1 MIDILSLPRRN
12 KVSGNP
18 ALLKTL
24 SSYKTGLP
32 INSLPG
38 WELIPLNCKLPMLKC
53 PGNQV
58 IFSKNKIGQSFK
70 SGMQEFVSSVT
81 EHIPEYN
88 PLHDSNLKTFYSNER
103 NLKRLRE
110 NGEIT
115 QDNDV
120 ICNLKDFNQHRQE
133 LHKSQLYYILQ
144 AYKRR
149 EQEQYDRMLIA
160 NAEAIT
166 KRDHQNLAAR
176 HQCTDQVLTR
186 KQQLEAE
193 RHERKVHL
201 LNITYEKFKRLE
213 NLATMQNLL
222 LEHRKMLTNMRV
234 AAHISMCED
243 LQRKQLIK
251 QKKLFQFKKDRF
263 NKNMRL
269 LRKQRLNKSTEH
281 QMQSWQ
287 KRLDERIAHQ
297 GRINYLL
304 QDVEKE
310 RAKFIERHKALYKDK
325 WQKIQDEIKE
335 RSRQSVAARRP
346 KTRKR
351 RKAKRP
357 PPSQVSKHTFCEEYE
372 ATFEGLLDNDL
383 CYALNAAIAMEGQT
397 PLTFAPDDPIY
408 KAARYIL
415 DHIITGFHEDL
426 SEDECAL
433 LVLSSR
439 IQEFICDAKKYVH
452 SKAAQII
459 GFARDHCAIEVPT
472 SLSRPAAPQRNHSRA
487 SHVSFSGVASTIGVG
502 SYEIHPFVDVRSC
515 SERRPTPAGS
525 LASLAVSQIGER
537 VIQDR
542 SRMPHLKRHQI
553 VYIEHYLVKF
563 KRDLLVGLDKLVF
576 AAIQCHFDNQMME
589 VREELL
595 ALDRNYLFDQ
605 IARGILS
612 YAVNALNYQS
622 VLKLSVSVLSCEVIW
637 ELQQTMLKP
646 GIDPR
651 GMNHPMSC
659 GTERERENL
668 ALCIP

>member
-18 ALLKTL
+18 ALLKMI
-24 SSYKTGLP
+24 SYKTGLP

-58 IFSKNKIGQSFK
+58 IFSKNKIGQDFK
-70 SGMQEFVSSVT
+70 SGKQEFECSVT

-115 QDNDV
+115 QGNDV

-133 LHKSQLYYILQ
+133 LHKSQLYYVLQ

-149 EQEQYDRMLIA
+149 ESEQYDRMLIA
-160 NAEAIT
+160 NAESIT
-166 KRDHQNLAAR
+166 KKDHQNLAAR
-176 HQCTDQVLTR
+176 HQCTEEVLAR
-186 KQQLEAE
+186 KQQQEEE

-213 NLATMQNLL
+213 NLATMQNML

-234 AAHISMCED
+234 TAHISMCQD
-243 LQRKQLIK
+243 LKRKLLIK

-263 NKNMRL
+263 NKNMRV
-269 LRKQRLNKSTEH
+269 LRKQRLMKTTEH
-281 QMQSWQ
+281 QIQSWK
-287 KRLDERIAHQ
+287 KRLDERIANQ
-297 GRINYLL
+297 RRINYLL
-304 QDVEKE
+304 QEVEKE
-310 RAKFIERHKALYKDK
+310 RVAFIDRHKALYREK
-325 WQKIQDEIKE
+325 WQRIQDEIN
-335 RSRQSVAARRP
+335 SRAQQAVVARQP
-346 KTRKR
+346 KKKR
-351 RKAKRP
+351 RKKKKSASLQARK
-357 PPSQVSKHTFCEEYE
+357 PSFCDEYQ
-372 ATFEGLLDNDL
+372 ATFEGLLDSEL

-397 PLTFAPDDPIY
+397 ALSFAPDDPIY
-408 KAARYIL
+408 KAAQYIL
-415 DHIITGFHEDL
+415 DHIIAGFNEDL

-433 LVLSSR
+433 QVLMSR
-439 IQEFICDAKKYVH
+439 IKDFVCDAKKYVH
-452 SKAAQII
+452 YKACQII
-459 GFARDHCAIEVPT
+459 GFARDHKAMEVPP
-472 SLSRPAAPQRNHSRA
+472 SMAKPQKNHSRV

-502 SYEIHPFVDVRSC
+502 SYEIHPFVDVRRC
-515 SERRPTPAGS
+515 SERRATPAGS
-525 LASLAVSQIGER
+525 LASLVVSQIGEQ
-537 VIQDR
+537 VIQDKVR
-542 SRMPHLKRHQI
+542 LPHLNRNQI
-553 VYIEHYLVKF
+553 VFIEHYLVKF

-576 AAIQCHFDNQMME
+576 AAIQCHFENRMME

-595 ALDRNYLFDQ
+595 LLDRNYLFDQ
-605 IARGILS
+605 IAQGILS
-612 YAVNALNYQS
+612 YAVNPLNYQS
-622 VLKLSVSVLSCEVIW
+622 VLKLAVSVLSCEIIW

-651 GMNHPMSC
+651 GQNHPVSC

>member
-18 ALLKTL
+18 ALLKMI
-24 SSYKTGLP
+24 SYKTGLP

-70 SGMQEFVSSVT
+70 SGKQEFESSVT

-149 EQEQYDRMLIA
+149 EAEQYDRMLIA
-160 NAEAIT
+160 NAESIT

-176 HQCTDQVLTR
+176 HQCTEEIIAR
-186 KQQLEAE
+186 KQQLEQE
-193 RHERKVHL
+193 RHERKVHI

-213 NLATMQNLL
+213 NLATMQNML

-234 AAHISMCED
+234 AAHISMCQD
-243 LQRKQLIK
+243 LQRKHLIK

-269 LRKQRLNKSTEH
+269 LRKQRLMKNTEH
-281 QMQSWQ
+281 QIQSWK
-287 KRLDERIAHQ
+287 KRLDERIENQ
-297 GRINYLL
+297 RRINYLL
-304 QDVEKE
+304 QEVEQE
-310 RAKFIERHKALYKDK
+310 REAFIERHKALYREK
-325 WQKIQDEIKE
+325 WARIQDEIKE
-335 RSRQSVAARRP
+335 RARQKRIARKP
-346 KTRKR
+346 KRKR
-351 RKAKRP
+351 RKKKKQEKPLEVRK
-357 PPSQVSKHTFCEEYE
+357 PSFCEEYQS
-372 ATFEGLLDNDL
+372 TFDGLLDSEL

-408 KAARYIL
+408 KAAQYIL
-415 DHIITGFHEDL
+415 NHIIAGFNEDL
-426 SEDECAL
+426 SDDECAL
-433 LVLSSR
+433 MVLVSR
-439 IQEFICDAKKYVH
+439 IQEFVCDAKKYVH
-452 SKAAQII
+452 YKASQII
-459 GFARDHCAIEVPT
+459 GFARDHKAMEVPA
-472 SLSRPAAPQRNHSRA
+472 SVAKSAVPAKNHSRA
-487 SHVSFSGVASTIGVG
+487 SHVSFCGVASTIGVG
-502 SYEIHPFVDVRSC
+502 SYEIHPFVDVRPC
-515 SERRPTPAGS
+515 TERRPTPAGS
-525 LASLAVSQIGER
+525 LASLVVSQIGEQ
-537 VIQDR
+537 VIQDKVR
-542 SRMPHLKRHQI
+542 LPHLNRNQI
-553 VYIEHYLVKF
+553 VFIEHYLVKF

-576 AAIQCHFDNQMME
+576 AAIQCHFENRMME

-605 IARGILS
+605 VAKGILS
-612 YAVNALNYQS
+612 YAVNPLNYQS
-622 VLKLSVSVLSCEVIW
+622 VLKLAVSVLSSEIIY
-637 ELQQTMLKP
+637 ELQHTMLKP

-651 GMNHPMSC
+651 GMNHPISC
-659 GTERERENL
+659 GTERDREQL
-668 ALCIP
+668 VLCMP

>member
-18 ALLKTL
+18 ALLKMI
-24 SSYKTGLP
+24 SYKTGLP

-58 IFSKNKIGQSFK
+58 IFSKNKIGQDFK
-70 SGMQEFVSSVT
+70 SGKQEFECSVT

-149 EQEQYDRMLIA
+149 ESEQYDRMLIA
-160 NAEAIT
+160 NAESIT
-166 KRDHQNLAAR
+166 KKDHQNLAAR
-176 HQCTDQVLTR
+176 HQCT
-186 KQQLEAE
+186 EE
-193 RHERKVHL
+193 
-201 LNITYEKFKRLE
+201 FKRLE
-213 NLATMQNLL
+213 NLATMQNML

-234 AAHISMCED
+234 AAHISMCQD
-243 LQRKQLIK
+243 LMRKLLIK

-263 NKNMRL
+263 NKNMRI
-269 LRKQRLNKSTEH
+269 LRKQRLVKNTEH
-281 QMQSWQ
+281 QIQSWR
-287 KRLDERIAHQ
+287 KRLDERIANQ
-297 GRINYLL
+297 RRIEYLL
-304 QDVEKE
+304 QEVEKE
-310 RAKFIERHKALYKDK
+310 REAFIDRHKAHYREK
-325 WQKIQDEIKE
+325 WQRIQDEIKE
-335 RSRQSVAARRP
+335 RAQKAITARQP
-346 KTRKR
+346 KRKR
-351 RKAKRP
+351 RKKKKSTLQERK
-357 PPSQVSKHTFCEEYE
+357 PSFCDEYQ
-372 ATFEGLLDNDL
+372 ATFEGLLDSDL

-397 PLTFAPDDPIY
+397 ALSFAPDDPIY
-408 KAARYIL
+408 KAAQYIL
-415 DHIITGFHEDL
+415 DYIISGLNDDL

-433 LVLSSR
+433 QVLISR
-439 IQEFICDAKKYVH
+439 IKDFVCDAKKYVH
-452 SKAAQII
+452 YKAYQII
-459 GFARDHCAIEVPT
+459 GFARDHKAMEVPP
-472 SLSRPAAPQRNHSRA
+472 SMAKQPKNHSRA

-502 SYEIHPFVDVRSC
+502 SYEIHPFVDVRPC
-515 SERRPTPAGS
+515 SERRATPAGS
-525 LASLAVSQIGER
+525 LASLVVSQIGEQ
-537 VIQDR
+537 VIQDKVR
-542 SRMPHLKRHQI
+542 LPHLNRNQI
-553 VYIEHYLVKF
+553 VFIEHYLVKF

-576 AAIQCHFDNQMME
+576 AAIQCHFENRMME

-595 ALDRNYLFDQ
+595 LLDRNYLFEQ

-612 YAVNALNYQS
+612 YAVNPLNYQS
-622 VLKLSVSVLSCEVIW
+622 VLKLAVSVQSCEIIW

-651 GMNHPMSC
+651 GQNHPVSC
-659 GTERERENL
+659 GTEQERETL

>member
-18 ALLKTL
+18 AMLKMI
-24 SSYKTGLP
+24 SFKTGLP

-70 SGMQEFVSSVT
+70 SGMQEFESSVT
-81 EHIPEYN
+81 DNIPEYN

-149 EQEQYDRMLIA
+149 EAEQFDRLLIN

-176 HQCTDQVLTR
+176 HQCTEEVLAR
-186 KQQLEAE
+186 KMQLEKE

-201 LNITYEKFKRLE
+201 LNITYDKVRRLE
-213 NLATMQNLL
+213 NLATMQTML

-234 AAHISMCED
+234 AAHISMCQD
-243 LQRKQLIK
+243 LQRKLLIK

-269 LRKQRLNKSTEH
+269 LRKQRLVKNTEH
-281 QMQSWQ
+281 QIQSWR
-287 KRLDERIAHQ
+287 KRLDERISNQA
-297 GRINYLL
+297 RINYLL
-304 QDVEKE
+304 QEVEKE
-310 RAKFIERHKALYKDK
+310 RVAFIERHKALYKEK
-325 WQKIQDEIKE
+325 WLRIQDEIKE
-335 RSRQSVAARRP
+335 RSRQKQIARKP
-346 KTRKR
+346 KRKR
-351 RKAKRP
+351 RKKKKP
-357 PPSQVSKHTFCEEYE
+357 PYERKPSFCDEYQ
-372 ATFEGLLDNDL
+372 TIFEGLLDSEL

-397 PLTFAPDDPIY
+397 LLTFAPDDPIY
-408 KAARYIL
+408 KAAQYIL
-415 DHIITGFHEDL
+415 NHIVAGFNEDL
-426 SEDECAL
+426 SDDECAL
-433 LVLSSR
+433 MVLISR
-439 IQEFICDAKKYVH
+439 IQDFICDAKKYVH
-452 SKAAQII
+452 YKASQII
-459 GFARDHCAIEVPT
+459 SFARDHKAMDMPPAVPK
-472 SLSRPAAPQRNHSRA
+472 PPKNHSRA
-487 SHVSFSGVASTIGVG
+487 SHVSFNGIASTIGIG
-502 SYEIHPFVDVRSC
+502 SYEIHPFVDIRPC
-515 SERRPTPAGS
+515 GDRRPTPAGS
-525 LASLAVSQIGER
+525 LASLVVSQLGEQ
-537 VIQDR
+537 VIQDKVR
-542 SRMPHLKRHQI
+542 LPHLNRNQI
-553 VYIEHYLVKF
+553 VFIEHYLVKF
-563 KRDLLVGLDKLVF
+563 KRDILVGLDKLVF
-576 AAIQCHFDNQMME
+576 AAIQCHFENRKME

-595 ALDRNYLFDQ
+595 TLDRNYLNEQ

-612 YAVNALNYQS
+612 YAINPLNYQA
-622 VLKLSVSVLSCEVIW
+622 VLKLAVSVLSSEIIY
-637 ELQQTMLKP
+637 ELQQSLLKP

-651 GMNHPMSC
+651 GMNHPISC
-659 GTERERENL
+659 GTDREREQL
-668 ALCIP
+668 ALCMP

>member
-1 MIDILSLPRRN
+1 
-12 KVSGNP
+12 
-18 ALLKTL
+18 
-24 SSYKTGLP
+24 
-32 INSLPG
+32 
-38 WELIPLNCKLPMLKC
+38 
-53 PGNQV
+53 
-58 IFSKNKIGQSFK
+58 
-70 SGMQEFVSSVT
+70 MQEFESSVT

-160 NAEAIT
+160 NAESIA

-176 HQCTDQVLTR
+176 HQSTDEVLAR
-186 KQQLEAE
+186 KQQLEDE

-213 NLATMQNLL
+213 NLATMQNML

-234 AAHISMCED
+234 AAHISMCQD

-269 LRKQRLNKSTEH
+269 LRKQRLIQSTEH
-281 QMQSWQ
+281 QIQSWR

-304 QDVEKE
+304 QEVEKE
-310 RAKFIERHKALYKDK
+310 REAFIDRHKALYKDK
-325 WQKIQDEIKE
+325 WQRIQDEIKE
-335 RSRQSVAARRP
+335 RARQSAVARKP
-346 KTRKR
+346 KKKR
-351 RKAKRP
+351 RKRKKQP
-357 PPSQVSKHTFCEEYE
+357 KEVSKHTFCDEYE

-383 CYALNAAIAMEGQT
+383 CYALNAAIAIEGQT

-408 KAARYIL
+408 KAAQYIL
-415 DHIITGFHEDL
+415 DHIITGFNEDL

-452 SKAAQII
+452 S
-459 GFARDHCAIEVPT
+459 
-472 SLSRPAAPQRNHSRA
+472 
-487 SHVSFSGVASTIGVG
+487 VSKQGSNLIKST
-502 SYEIHPFVDVRSC
+502 
-515 SERRPTPAGS
+515 
-525 LASLAVSQIGER
+525 
-537 VIQDR
+537 
-542 SRMPHLKRHQI
+542 
-553 VYIEHYLVKF
+553 
-563 KRDLLVGLDKLVF
+563 
-576 AAIQCHFDNQMME
+576 
-589 VREELL
+589 
-595 ALDRNYLFDQ
+595 
-605 IARGILS
+605 
-612 YAVNALNYQS
+612 
-622 VLKLSVSVLSCEVIW
+622 LSCIILGFLN
-637 ELQQTMLKP
+637 ELGFLNSRIYLNIIKAT
-646 GIDPR
+646 
-651 GMNHPMSC
+651 
-659 GTERERENL
+659 
-668 ALCIP
+668 